1 MVSLSC
7 TATREDGVTLVTG
20 HVRNPGRPRRVR
32 LANDLD
38 GPVWP
43 PRTSGV
49 PVAGWEDDTFE
60 CIVDA
65 GEVRPVGYATP
76 APPADE
82 PMTVVASEPADAD
95 SIPETAA
102 SSRDTSPVPEVEN
115 SPAGVV
121 RALGSPRPPR
131 DAVPTPD
138 IQGGSEPAEPAEP
151 SNESAEPSI
160 TSEQPTAATGTAGQG
175 DARVCDDLVE
185 PGGDALETWL
195 DTVER
200 RLVAAEA
207 LSSETR
213 VDAATEAV
221 AQLGGLDGVRTLE
234 GHLADDAARLRTLTT
249 RAERLAERAESVEVA
264 VDSIERLA

>member
-20 HVRNPGRPRRVR
+20 HLRNPGRPRRVR

-49 PVAGWEDDTFE
+49 PVAGWEEDTFE
-60 CIVDA
+60 CIVATD
-65 GEVRPVGYATP
+65 EVRPVGYATP
-76 APPADE
+76 AQPTDE
-82 PMTVVASEPADAD
+82 PMTVVASEPVDAD
-95 SIPETAA
+95 SVAETA
-102 SSRDTSPVPEVEN
+102 SSSQGHSPIPEVEN
-115 SPAGVV
+115 SPDGVV

-138 IQGGSEPAEPAEP
+138 LEEGREPAEPDEP
-151 SNESAEPSI
+151 PIASEP
-160 TSEQPTAATGTAGQG
+160 PTAHPATTEQTGAAGTAQE
-175 DARVCDDLVE
+175 DPPE
-185 PGGDALETWL
+185 SGGDALEAWL

-213 VDAATEAV
+213 VDVATEAV
-221 AQLGGLDGVRTLE
+221 AQLGGLDDVRALE
-234 GHLADDAARLRTLTT
+234 GRLADDAARLRAVAT